1 MAVIIIIPHLFAG
14 DVLEQLITNPVTI
27 PVYANKMQSKG
38 VCGVVWCGVWV
49 GCACVCVCMQVSEWV
64 NEGVCASAR
73 VRECVSA

>member
-38 VCGVVWCGVWV
+38 VCGVVWCV
-49 GCACVCVCMQVSEWV
+49 GGVCVRM
-64 NEGVCASAR
+64 R
-73 VRECVSA
+73 VYAGE